1 MGSLVCEAVAVAR
14 LHPPSSFHLPGVVFY
29 HQTILETLLEE
40 GFFVLIL
47 KVYLCVCVILLFV
60 PFRVASFVSL

>member
-1 MGSLVCEAVAVAR
+1 MGSLVYEAVAVAR

-29 HQTILETLLEE
+29 HQTILATLLEE

-47 KVYLCVCVILLFV
+47 KVYLCVYVFLLFIA
-60 PFRVASFVSL
+60 FRVASYVSL

>member
-14 LHPPSSFHLPGVVFY
+14 LHPPSSFFY
-29 HQTILETLLEE
+29 HQTILATLLEE

-47 KVYLCVCVILLFV
+47 KVYLCVYVFLLFI